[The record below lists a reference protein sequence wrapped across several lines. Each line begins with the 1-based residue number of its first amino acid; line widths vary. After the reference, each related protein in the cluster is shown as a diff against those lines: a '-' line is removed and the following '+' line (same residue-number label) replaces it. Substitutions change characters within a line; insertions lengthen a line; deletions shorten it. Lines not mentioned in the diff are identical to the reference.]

1 MPEIHAGWNMEIA
14 LLLGILL
21 TLILVFLIPAV
32 SPGFPRPVMT
42 HIYYS
47 NISTPDGH
55 RIFSLDGRVTNKGT
69 RGYVIVTAELVNA
82 TNETALAKSSTMIYM
97 GEGEQKSVQIQL
109 AGLAREPYDIR
120 FKTQQRGSD
129 LF

>member
-14 LLLGILL
+14 LLLGIVL
-21 TLILVFLIPAV
+21 TLILVFLIPAI

-47 NISTPDGH
+47 NVSTPDGH
-55 RIFSLDGRVTNKGT
+55 CIYSLDGRVTNEGT
-69 RGYVIVTAELVNA
+69 RGNVIVTAELANA
-82 TNETALAKSSTMIYM
+82 TNGTTMATSSTMIYM
-97 GEGEQKSVQIQL
+97 GDGEQKSVRIQL
-109 AGLAREPYDIR
+109 AGLAREPYAVR
-120 FKTQQRGSD
+120 FKTQRRGKD

>member
-1 MPEIHAGWNMEIA
+1 MEIA

-21 TLILVFLIPAV
+21 ALILGFLIPAI

-42 HIYYS
+42 HIYYA
-47 NISTPDGH
+47 NVSTPDGH
-55 RIFSLDGRVTNKGT
+55 RLFSLDGRVTNEGT
-69 RGYVIVTAELVNA
+69 RGNVIVTAELVNA
-82 TNETALAKSSTMIYM
+82 TNGTAFAKSSTMIYM

-109 AGLAREPYDIR
+109 AGLAREPYNIR
-120 FKTQQRGSD
+120 FTAQRRGRD

>member
-21 TLILVFLIPAV
+21 TMILVFLIPAI

-47 NISTPDGH
+47 NVSTPDGH
-55 RIFSLDGRVTNKGT
+55 RIFSLDGRVTNEGT
-69 RGYVIVTAELVNA
+69 RGNVIVTAELVNA
-82 TNETALAKSSTMIYM
+82 TNGTAFTKSSAMIYM

-109 AGLAREPYDIR
+109 AGLAREPYNIR
-120 FKTQQRGSD
+120 FTAQRRGRD